1 MIKVKVSTVLKLT
14 TYHFHSIFIQ
24 TFKICKVNCHVLTK
38 LQLICVELME
48 LKLYKGAAIEKFDMY
63 KYWKNELQTATV
75 IIQMQSATA
84 LANERKLCYTK
95 LGLRRSLKINVQ
107 SFNKKIFE

>member
-1 MIKVKVSTVLKLT
+1 
-14 TYHFHSIFIQ
+14 
-24 TFKICKVNCHVLTK
+24 
-38 LQLICVELME
+38 ME
-48 LKLYKGAAIEKFDMY
+48 LKLYKEVAIEKFDMY
-63 KYWKNELQTATV
+63 KYWKNELQMATV